1 MKQLWQISYE
11 LLKRKVKG
19 SHQAA
24 MAAGHTPVGSPT
36 QELLKAKHEAP
47 PALIGVGLGRGL
59 VLFICDSIHQS
70 LP

>member
-1 MKQLWQISYE
+1 
-11 LLKRKVKG
+11 
-19 SHQAA
+19 
-24 MAAGHTPVGSPT
+24 MAAGHIPVGSST

-59 VLFICDSIHQS
+59 VLFICDSIHLS